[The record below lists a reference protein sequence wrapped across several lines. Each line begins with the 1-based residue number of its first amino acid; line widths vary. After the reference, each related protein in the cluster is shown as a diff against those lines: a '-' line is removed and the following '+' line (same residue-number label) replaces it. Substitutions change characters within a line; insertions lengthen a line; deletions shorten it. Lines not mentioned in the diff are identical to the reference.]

1 MNTTNIFVELVVVG
15 FHTLIWIGLIVLAL
29 VGYRNLDVEKLLTV
43 NLALPILAM
52 AYILG
57 ILIDRVSDS
66 VFLPQDLKMR
76 PIDKQADLP
85 SFLTMRY
92 YILHKSSD
100 IYAQLEYTRSR
111 LRIARA
117 SVFNFAL
124 TTIASLLFVW
134 FQLGQFFS
142 TPNLIVAGVITFVIG
157 AILTFASYQSWMG
170 LVKSYSI
177 STIRAYMLLRD
188 EEAKSEA
195 KDKIEK
201 NRLSRLTARSSRT
214 RFARPH

>member
-15 FHTLIWIGLIVLAL
+15 FHTLMWIGLIVLAL
-29 VGYRNLDVEKLLTV
+29 VGYRNLDIEKLLTV

-57 ILIDRVSDS
+57 ILIDRVSDF
-66 VFLPQDLKMR
+66 VFLPQDAKIR
-76 PIDKQADLP
+76 PVDKQADLP

-92 YILHKSSD
+92 YVLHKSSD

-124 TTIASLLFVW
+124 TTIAAMLFVW
-134 FQLGQFFS
+134 FQLGKFS
-142 TPNLIVAGVITFVIG
+142 PTSNPIVACAITFIIG
-157 AILTFASYQSWMG
+157 AILTFASYQSWVG

-177 STIRAYMLLRD
+177 STIRAYTLLRD
-188 EEAKSEA
+188 EQVKSEA
-195 KDKIEK
+195 
-201 NRLSRLTARSSRT
+201 RSK
-214 RFARPH
+214 AEI